1 MERRSRVLILCAA
14 VGLIGLLT
22 GCGSGDSVSASASGS
37 GSGSA
42 SASGTV
48 TGFGSLFVNGKR
60 FETDGASVTVDGQPQ
75 PSCTVS
81 RSNTCGL
88 HVGMTVKVAGS
99 FDGPSYRA
107 AAIVQEDVLEGP
119 ITSKSQETPT
129 SGTLIVLGQT
139 VMVDETTRFDSGINL
154 GVLNVGDLIEVN
166 GFVKADGVIV
176 ATFIERKP
184 GAGCGHDGCELKG
197 FVVNHDHAMT
207 RFQIG
212 GLTIVYDRD
221 GTPPDTV
228 IHDMPSPSGSNW
240 NGLFVEVKGTRLE
253 GTTLYATKVER
264 EQEGMGN
271 VDDVDSFE
279 VEGIVTQA
287 GSAVGQ
293 TIEFTIGTMPVRTTA
308 NTEFRGGTIDEIVV
322 GAKLSAEGRVVNGVL
337 IAKHVKFHESIRLE
351 GDASVI
357 GNMLTLAGLPGV
369 TVIVNSRTE
378 LRDGG
383 DRLSIHDLDGR
394 HVRVRGRVAGEST
407 VIATRIQRRSPDSD
421 IVLQG
426 PVQAINGDDIVILG
440 VTVDTGTINRFEGV
454 NGLSMSRAS
463 FLAAVTVQFVG
474 ESEGRTARNDRLLG
488 RSGIGGLRQR
498 KAETTNGV
506 FLHREVDDATSRLE
520 RTDSRNRHR
529 LCFLGFAG
537 HRRNE

>member
-37 GSGSA
+37 GSGFGSGSA

-48 TGFGSLFVNGKR
+48 TGFGSLLVNGKR

-139 VMVDETTRFDSGINL
+139 VLVDETTRFDSGINL
-154 GVLNVGDLIEVN
+154 GILNVGDLIEVN

-184 GAGCGHDGCELKG
+184 GAGCGHDGCEVKG
-197 FVVNHDHAMT
+197 FVTNHDHAMT

-221 GTPPDTV
+221 GIQPDTV

-253 GTTLYATKVER
+253 GTTLYVTKVER
-264 EQEGMGN
+264 EREGIGS

-287 GSAVGQ
+287 DTAVGQ

-308 NTEFRGGTIDEIVV
+308 DTEFRGGTIDEIVV

-337 IAKHVKFHESIRLE
+337 IAKHVKFHESVRLE

-369 TVIVNSRTE
+369 TVVVNSRTE

-383 DRLSIHDLDGR
+383 DRLSINDLDGR
-394 HVRVRGRVAGEST
+394 HVRIRGRVASGSS
-407 VIATRIQRRSPDSD
+407 VIATRIQRRSSDSD
-421 IVLQG
+421 VVLQG

-440 VTVDTGTINRFEGV
+440 VTVDTRTIDRFEGM
-454 NGLSMSRAS
+454 NGSSMSRTS
-463 FLAAVTVQFVG
+463 FLAAVTVNSLVKVKG
-474 ESEGRTARNDRLLG
+474 E
-488 RSGIGGLRQR
+488 
-498 KAETTNGV
+498 
-506 FLHREVDDATSRLE
+506 
-520 RTDSRNRHR
+520 
-529 LCFLGFAG
+529 
-537 HRRNE
+537 RRG

>member
-1 MERRSRVLILCAA
+1 MRQGGELCTVLSIVIL
-14 VGLIGLLT
+14 VGFLG

-60 FETDGASVTVDGQPQ
+60 FETEGASVMVDGQAV

-88 HVGMTVKVAGS
+88 QVGMTVKVAGS

-107 AAIVQEDVLEGP
+107 TAIVQEDMLEGP
-119 ITSKSQETPT
+119 ITSKSQETST
-129 SGTLIVLGQT
+129 SGTLTVLGQT
-139 VMVDETTRFDSGINL
+139 VIVDETTRFDSGINL
-154 GVLNVGDLIEVN
+154 DALNVGDLIEVN
-166 GFVKADGVIV
+166 GFVKADGEIV
-176 ATFIERKP
+176 ATFIERKS
-184 GAGCGHDGCELKG
+184 GTGCGRDGCELKG
-197 FVVNHDHAMT
+197 FVTNHDHATM

-221 GTPPDTV
+221 GIPPDTV
-228 IHDMPSPSGSNW
+228 IQDLPSPSGNNW
-240 NGLFVEVKGTRLE
+240 NGLFVEVKGTRIE
-253 GTTLYATKVER
+253 GTTLHAMKVER
-264 EQEGMGN
+264 ERERIGSA
-271 VDDVDSFE
+271 DDVDSFE
-279 VEGIVTQA
+279 IEGLVTQA
-287 GSAVGQ
+287 GTASGQ
-293 TIEFTIGTMPVRTTA
+293 TIEFMIGTTTVRTTA

-337 IAKHVKFHESIRLE
+337 IAKQVKFHESVRLE
-351 GDASVI
+351 GDASVS
-357 GNMLTLAGLPGV
+357 GNTLTLAGLPGV

-394 HVRVRGRVAGEST
+394 HVRIRGRVAGGSS

-440 VTVDTGTINRFEGV
+440 VTVDTGTINRFESVSGSSV
-454 NGLSMSRAS
+454 SRSS
-463 FLAAVTVQFVG
+463 FLAEVSVNSIVKVKG
-474 ESEGRTARNDRLLG
+474 ERRGAIVFWDE
-488 RSGIGGLRQR
+488 
-498 KAETTNGV
+498 AE
-506 FLHREVDDATSRLE
+506 LE
-520 RTDSRNRHR
+520 D
-529 LCFLGFAG
+529 
-537 HRRNE
+537 